1 MTHAACAPNCDGGVL
16 VRCSVPRLAA
26 GPPPV
31 VGDLVDLIF
40 PASLNRHMDHSVST
54 TALKAFGNIGA
65 RPRIV
70 GVYHPRHGWIVQ
82 SDREILTVAAA
93 CSLRAS
99 GVTYVNL
106 KWKSRQVKLSL
117 LKMDLP
123 GGPAADPAHRST
135 EQLHP
140 AATPSHWYATEPVT
154 ATRPSEASEAVV
166 NRQRYTVTVT
176 VEIEGDGA
184 DERQLLQLG
193 LDALQSGAVNLQV
206 PEIAL
211 AS

>member
-1 MTHAACAPNCDGGVL
+1 ML
-16 VRCSVPRLAA
+16 LRQFFFLVPRLCSQE
-26 GPPPV
+26 PPV
-31 VGDLVDLIF
+31 IGHLVDLIF
-40 PASLNRHMDHSVST
+40 HANLNRPMDHSVSST
-54 TALKAFGNIGA
+54 VLKAFGHTGA
-65 RPRIV
+65 RPRVI

-82 SDREILTVAAA
+82 SDREILTSAAA
-93 CSLRAS
+93 RSLRAS

-106 KWKSRQVKLSL
+106 KWKSRRVKLSL
-117 LKMDLP
+117 LKMELP
-123 GGPAADPAHRST
+123 GGPVADPSHRST

-154 ATRPSEASEAVV
+154 AARPSQAPAASV

-176 VEIEGDGA
+176 VTVEGAAA

-193 LDALQSGAVNLQV
+193 MDALQSGAVNNRLH
-206 PEIAL
+206 EISL